1 MSGLNG
7 EESAGSSDSGSSR
20 GSSGSPGSTPESMA
34 GSTPESPEPSTAASA
49 EDPPAG
55 LGRRIRIWFVGLFR
69 SATALVVTLLVLA
82 VCGGVADVVLHVTRH
97 TGTNSTS
104 FAGIDAVNVVLDG
117 DVSLNVVGRS
127 NGDTGATLSGVDTS
141 TVFDDPIRSTSVIG
155 GTLYLTERCPDS
167 RCTAQLTLDI
177 NSNDQVTVVAGNA
190 LRLDDAVID
199 VSGVN
204 GQTNVQLAPGKLVVT
219 NTIVTG
225 AVMGVVECD
234 ADVDCR
240 GVATPPNATRT
251 IGGTVEG

>member
-1 MSGLNG
+1 MSGLIG
-7 EESAGSSDSGSSR
+7 EESGGASDSGSSR

-34 GSTPESPEPSTAASA
+34 GSTPESPEPGTAASA

-97 TGTNSTS
+97 TGTNSGELRRRS
-104 FAGIDAVNVVLDG
+104 DAVNVVLDG

-167 RCTAQLTLDI
+167 RCTAQPLSTSLERPR
-177 NSNDQVTVVAGNA
+177 SP
-190 LRLDDAVID
+190 
-199 VSGVN
+199 S
-204 GQTNVQLAPGKLVVT
+204 
-219 NTIVTG
+219 
-225 AVMGVVECD
+225 
-234 ADVDCR
+234 
-240 GVATPPNATRT
+240 
-251 IGGTVEG
+251 